1 MLLSNLW
8 YIVAIII
15 CGKGLKSPSQ
25 QKKIPNVGVPNAAS
39 GPTLQWSG
47 NSCNVAGKCIGF
59 HLSNRP
65 FQRLWRQSTHHMGEL
80 VLHIHQALCHV
91 LLGNQI
97 VSSLPWICAHFFV
110 SEKTSTFSRG
120 SNNYFHRCTWASC
133 TGEVT
138 AASVCR
144 VVTTSAVCQWW
155 QIALT
160 ETDVYAI
167 SSSTQSNIKLLDTL
181 KRTIALHMRTEV
193 IITPMGN
200 IGKWFL

>member
-8 YIVAIII
+8 YIVAILI
-15 CGKGLKSPSQ
+15 CGKGLRSPSL
-25 QKKIPNVGVPNAAS
+25 QKKSRVGVPNAAW
-39 GPTLQWSG
+39 GPTHKWSG
-47 NSCNVAGKCIGF
+47 NSCSVAGKFIGF

-80 VLHIHQALCHV
+80 VLLICHV

-97 VSSLPWICAHFFV
+97 VSSLPWICVHFFI

-120 SNNYFHRCTWASC
+120 SNNYFHHCIPTRALC

-138 AASVCR
+138 AASVCS

-181 KRTIALHMRTEV
+181 KRIIALDKTW
-193 IITPMGN
+193 GL
-200 IGKWFL
+200 KW